1 MPRYIYLGIEIHSNT
16 YMGSKTEGGLA
27 WLANWLAG
35 YGFELF
41 FLSSGGIK
49 ALN

>member
-1 MPRYIYLGIEIHSNT
+1 MAIHT
-16 YMGSKTEGGLA
+16 WDKQPKVGWPG
-27 WLANWLAG
+27 WLTGWLAG